1 MAPLPRLPIARTQ
14 QAPLPRDGTPE
25 KEAPVE
31 GRFGFRSD
39 REVGMFRDD
48 VYIAPLVGEWYDVLS
63 TWLHRIRF
71 DWTSPNG
78 KGQPFAEPVD
88 QGDLRESL
96 GYLTV
101 EFLDLAVVQYVQ
113 PWKVF
118 FDMLNSSSKGRFM
131 HHASAHLAT
140 QPYDLI
146 SGPKRKV
153 TKAMRASR
161 DVKKRTTYDNRR

>member
-1 MAPLPRLPIARTQ
+1 MARLPRLPIAQ
-14 QAPLPRDGTPE
+14 AQHAPLPRDSTAE
-25 KEAPVE
+25 TDSPVE

-48 VYIAPLVGEWYDVLS
+48 VFIAPLVGEWYDVLS

-71 DWTSPNG
+71 DWASPHG

-88 QGDLRESL
+88 ESDLRESL

-131 HHASAHLAT
+131 HHASARLT
-140 QPYDLI
+140 DQPYDEI

-153 TKAMRASR
+153 TKAMRDARS
-161 DVKKRTTYDNRR
+161 VGKRTRYDNAR